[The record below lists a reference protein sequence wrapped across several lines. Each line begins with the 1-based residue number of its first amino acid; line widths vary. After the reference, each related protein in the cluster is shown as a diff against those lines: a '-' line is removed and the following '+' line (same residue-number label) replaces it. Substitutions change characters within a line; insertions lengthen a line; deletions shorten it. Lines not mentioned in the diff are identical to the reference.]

1 MVYIIFTN
9 EQHADAEEIRDFLT
23 EEKNLAASSS
33 NLNWYELKNDNRIDQ
48 DAAVVL
54 VSNAAVMDERWQDLV
69 RDIPEYVR
77 LIPVSSTRNADY
89 TDPEMV
95 PGKIREINYIRMG
108 GRHLED
114 IWDSLTTEKGYY
126 DIKNWILLN
135 KNVWHFSKRSEDFL
149 LSGVG
154 GHRGRRPRRQRQL
167 GHCRGGRRGHRRRK
181 GHRSAQS
188 HDPRRCERR

>member
-149 LSGVG
+149 LSDGKKINEYLLLFQI
-154 GHRGRRPRRQRQL
+154 GRA
-167 GHCRGGRRGHRRRK
+167 HV
-181 GHRSAQS
+181 
-188 HDPRRCERR
+188 